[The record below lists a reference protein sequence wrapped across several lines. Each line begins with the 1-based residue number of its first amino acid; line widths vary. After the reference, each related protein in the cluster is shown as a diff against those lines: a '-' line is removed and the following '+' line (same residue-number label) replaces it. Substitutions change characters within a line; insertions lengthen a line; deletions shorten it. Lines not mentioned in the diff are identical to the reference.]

1 MLKSS
6 DRVKLDKTYIESAI
20 FSLIK
25 LDIVSLIKVKASL
38 SKNFHIQPSEI
49 DRMPM
54 WEYEMYLNH
63 LNDLVK
69 EENDSQEKEM
79 KKYKVDEHM
88 RMADPKN
95 LQKMSNP
102 KLPDISRMKTPKL

>member
-1 MLKSS
+1 M
-6 DRVKLDKTYIESAI
+6 
-20 FSLIK
+20 
-25 LDIVSLIKVKASL
+25 IKVKASL

-49 DRMPM
+49 DMMPM
-54 WEYEMYLNH
+54 WEYELYLRH
-63 LNDLVK
+63 INDLVK

-95 LQKMSNP
+95 IQKMTNP
-102 KLPDISRMKTPKL
+102 KMPNMSQMKMPKL